1 MMIYDVLKTRW
12 WGCCCICF
20 YVWFHCCCYS
30 IVSVS
35 EFGGR
40 RWWRRSIAWIHSL
53 ESSERKRCLRIYN
66 KLSTFIYF
74 LFFLFVWHIRS
85 FKLAWYMK
93 FKTNSTSQK
102 IKKDECANKIT
113 IFKLL
118 IA

>member
-1 MMIYDVLKTRW
+1 LKTWWWWWWWWWW

-30 IVSVS
+30 VS
-35 EFGGR
+35 EFGGTR
-40 RWWRRSIAWIHSL
+40 WRRSIAWIHSL